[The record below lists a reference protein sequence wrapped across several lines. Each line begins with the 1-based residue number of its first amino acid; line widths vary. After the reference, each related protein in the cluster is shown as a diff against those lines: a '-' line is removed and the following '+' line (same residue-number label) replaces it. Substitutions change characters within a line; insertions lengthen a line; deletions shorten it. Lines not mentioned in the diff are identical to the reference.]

1 MNLIFEKFKKIMI
14 LDKHMKRA
22 LLGLKF
28 KIKQNKIL
36 KNSEKNILKKEK
48 KKLKKSEI
56 IKSCRRIFP
65 I

>member
-1 MNLIFEKFKKIMI
+1 MI

-48 KKLKKSEI
+48 KKA
-56 IKSCRRIFP
+56 
-65 I
+65 